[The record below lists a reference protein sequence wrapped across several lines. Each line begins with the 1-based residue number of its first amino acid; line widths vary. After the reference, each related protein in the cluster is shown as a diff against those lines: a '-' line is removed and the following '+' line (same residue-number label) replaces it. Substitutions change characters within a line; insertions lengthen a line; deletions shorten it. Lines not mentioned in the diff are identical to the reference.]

1 MKESSGSNSTYR
13 EYVYSY
19 TYVTQAMSKYL
30 QSVQNENPFV
40 KLSSA
45 EQENRICK
53 HVNVQASQF
62 PIFTSD
68 VDKFVYEYQNREEGK
83 SIKRI

>member
-1 MKESSGSNSTYR
+1 MKNPTYR
-13 EYVYSY
+13 ENVFSY
-19 TYVTQAMSKYL
+19 THTYVTQAMSKYL

-45 EQENRICK
+45 AQKNRICK

-68 VDKFVYEYQNREEGK
+68 VDKFVYEYENREGRK
-83 SIKRI
+83 A